1 MDDGVK
7 PGTYELRDDGVYRKL
22 LPMDGGG
29 WLHVIVLK
37 PDEQRRTQFAV
48 AKLGVKAQMLMLY
61 MDLAQRLPLTAAYQQ
76 EVRSMM
82 LEAEA
87 ADIEF

>member
-1 MDDGVK
+1 
-7 PGTYELRDDGVYRKL
+7 
-22 LPMDGGG
+22 LPLDGGG
-29 WLHVIVLK
+29 WLRVTALK
-37 PDEQRRTQFAV
+37 PDDQRRTQFAV
-48 AKLGVKAQMLMLY
+48 AKLGAKAQMLMLY